1 MSVSGDCTGRGL
13 GTPDAWTSC
22 SNWNTPVGSALCD
35 GTASAFYGDLMS
47 EDGVM
52 VLADGSVMTRDD
64 VVTALAEAPPWS
76 SYDIDDPRCVPL
88 GDAAAAL
95 VYTGTGRRDGS
106 DDFVGVMTSVYVR
119 RDGRWALALFQQTP
133 KP

>member
-1 MSVSGDCTGRGL
+1 MSVSKRLYGTRPGYAGRVDELLELEHAG
-13 GTPDAWTSC
+13 WK
-22 SNWNTPVGSALCD
+22 ALCD
-35 GTASAFYGDLMS
+35 GTASAFYGDLMT

-106 DDFVGVMTSVYVR
+106 DDFVGVMTSVYAR
-119 RDGRWALALFQQTP
+119 RDGRWALALYQQTP